1 MTILIVED
9 VYGPPFAELANV
21 VYEPT
26 AFNNDALLTQ
36 LLADAQALVVRN
48 RTQVTA
54 ELLAKA
60 PNLKIVARA
69 GVGLDNIDIPACNDA
84 GVAVVAGL
92 GANAVSVGEL
102 AVGLALSVSRQIVQ
116 HHKAIGDAKWDRIPG
131 SELSGKTW
139 GLVGCGATAKATAKL
154 LTGFEMKLLGYDPFV
169 KADNPVMQ
177 QLGITVTSLEEVL
190 ANSDFVS
197 IHVPATKDTTHLI
210 NAERLDSMK
219 PTSIIINVGRGEV
232 IDETALVNA
241 LSDGKIAGAGLDV
254 REVEP
259 SDDSLFAKFSNV
271 VLTPHVA
278 GITSESQ
285 DRINQILADEITRK
299 FTGVPLQ
306 YAVGAIKA

>member
-9 VYGPPFAELANV
+9 VYGPPFAELADV
-21 VYEPT
+21 VYEPN
-26 AFNNDALLTQ
+26 AFSNEALLTK

-69 GVGLDNIDIPACNDA
+69 GVGLDNIDIPACNSA

-169 KADNPVMQ
+169 KADDPVMQ

-190 ANSDFVS
+190 ANSDFMS

-210 NAERLDSMK
+210 NAERLASMK
-219 PTSIIINVGRGEV
+219 PSSIIINVGRGEV
-232 IDETALVNA
+232 IDEAALVSA
-241 LSDGKIAGAGLDV
+241 LLDGKIAGAGLDV

-259 SDDSLFAKFSNV
+259 SDASIFARFSNV

-285 DRINQILADEITRK
+285 DRINQILADEITRI
-299 FTGVPLQ
+299 FTGQPLQ

>member
-1 MTILIVED
+1 MTTLIVED
-9 VYGPPFAELANV
+9 VYGPPFAALANV

-169 KADNPVMQ
+169 KADDPVMQ

-197 IHVPATKDTTHLI
+197 IHVPATKETTHLI
-210 NAERLDSMK
+210 NAERIASMK

-232 IDETALVNA
+232 IDETALVSA

-254 REVEP
+254 REIEP
-259 SDDSLFAKFSNV
+259 SDASLFAKFPNV

-278 GITSESQ
+278 GITTESQ

-299 FTGVPLQ
+299 FAGQPLQ

>member
-9 VYGPPFAELANV
+9 VYGPPFAALANV

-102 AVGLALSVSRQIVQ
+102 AVGLALNASRQIVH
-116 HHKAIGDAKWDRIPG
+116 HHKAIGDAQWDRIPG

-169 KADNPVMQ
+169 KADDPVMK
-177 QLGITVTSLEEVL
+177 QLGISVTSLEEVL

-210 NAERLDSMK
+210 NAERLASMK

-259 SDDSLFAKFSNV
+259 SDASLFARFSNV
-271 VLTPHVA
+271 VLTPHIA

-285 DRINQILADEITRK
+285 DRINQILADELTRK
-299 FTGVPLQ
+299 FAGQPLQ

>member
-9 VYGPPFAELANV
+9 VYGPPFAALANV

-69 GVGLDNIDIPACNDA
+69 GVGLDNIDIAACNDA

-116 HHKAIGDAKWDRIPG
+116 HHNAIGDAKWDRIPG

-169 KADNPVMQ
+169 KADDPVMQ

-210 NAERLDSMK
+210 NAERLASVK

-232 IDETALVNA
+232 IDETALVSA

-254 REVEP
+254 REIEP
-259 SDDSLFAKFSNV
+259 SDASLFAKFPNV

-299 FTGVPLQ
+299 FTGESLQ
-306 YAVGAIKA
+306 YAVGVIKA